1 MGAKGTR
8 KGKRGLIRY
17 FYNPVSQ
24 ALGALKNST
33 SAATNTVKKVVRNSI
48 NGVNTVGRKVSG
60 RANAAIKGLIPKRFT
75 RRRR

>member
-8 KGKRGLIRY
+8 KGRRGLVRY
-17 FYNPVSQ
+17 LYNPVSQ
-24 ALGALKNST
+24 ALGALKNT
-33 SAATNTVKKVVRNSI
+33 ASATTNTVKKVVRNGI

-60 RANAAIKGLIPKRFT
+60 RANAAIKGLVPKRFT

>member
-8 KGKRGLIRY
+8 KGKRGLVRY
-17 FYNPVSQ
+17 LYNPVSQ
-24 ALGALKNST
+24 ALGAIKNST
-33 SAATNTVKKVVRNSI
+33 SVAANTVKKVVRSSI

-60 RANAAIKGLIPKRFT
+60 RANAAIRGLVPKRFT